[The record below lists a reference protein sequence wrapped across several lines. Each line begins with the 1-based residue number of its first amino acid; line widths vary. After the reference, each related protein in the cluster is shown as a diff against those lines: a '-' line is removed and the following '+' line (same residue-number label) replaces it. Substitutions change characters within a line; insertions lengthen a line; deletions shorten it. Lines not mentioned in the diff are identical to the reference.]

1 MDRVSSENPSVET
14 VTGTVRRYGGTSRP
28 QIELPA
34 DAADAFPEGE
44 VVQVTIDGSAYRTR
58 IERSG
63 DSPVLRGA
71 YETPRLAREPGEGED
86 FLRGWLDDEGLD
98 VGRSVLVDIVESG
111 YAYGVR
117 APGET
122 AYYDATEKPKDSLA
136 DIARNLDG

>member
-28 QIELPA
+28 QVELPA
-34 DAADAFPEGE
+34 DAADDFPADE
-44 VVQVTIDGSAYRTR
+44 VVRVTLAGTSYRTR

-71 YETPRLAREPGEGED
+71 YETPSQAREPGSAED
-86 FLRGWLDDEGLD
+86 FLREWLADAELD
-98 VGRSVLVDIVESG
+98 VGRSVLVDVIEPG

-136 DIARNLDG
+136 DIARDLDG